1 MFPLRDDI
9 AVISEDVIMSE
20 VILDISRSL
29 DALIAQPDDDPGPI
43 HKFLFSGETEHDGI
57 FPTSGATTVTLTNL
71 VPSTSSFSMHRK

>member
-57 FPTSGATTVTLTNL
+57 FPTSGATTITLTNL
-71 VPSTSSFSMHRK
+71 VPITTSASVRRK